1 MFQHTHDPKYLAT
14 ARQMANY
21 FVQNIPSDGVVP
33 WYVRPPH
40 CHTYQFLF
48 FFFFFFFLH
57 RDFNAP
63 SPPAD
68 TSAATIAATGLL
80 LLSEMEMS
88 LSPVNTTGR
97 DLWRAEAIQ
106 VRRASSAISKHH
118 DPHPGV
124 CLDSSRHDGISMAA
138 CMAEFTVEWHC

>member
-1 MFQHTHDPKYLAT
+1 MIRNTSRLLDRWQITLCRT
-14 ARQMANY
+14 
-21 FVQNIPSDGVVP
+21 
-33 WYVRPPH
+33 
-40 CHTYQFLF
+40 FLQTGSYHGTF
-48 FFFFFFFLH
+48 DLPIVTRTNSFFFFFFLH

-106 VRRASSAISKHH
+106 VRRASSAISKRH
-118 DPHPGV
+118 DPHLGV
-124 CLDSSRHDGISMAA
+124 CLDSSRHDRISMAA